1 MSSSSEIPIIDMAVR
16 CCSISGCGVLFPC
29 KHGGESL
36 TIMLAHV
43 TPLVAFS
50 NEKGTLF
57 VQWKHPRLQ
66 LQHLESCIFF
76 Q

>member
-1 MSSSSEIPIIDMAVR
+1 MAVR
-16 CCSISGCGVLFPC
+16 CCSLSGGGVLFPC

-36 TIMLAHV
+36 TIMLTHL

-50 NEKGTLF
+50 NEKGTLCGEYSGGIHGCYYSTWNN
-57 VQWKHPRLQ
+57 V
-66 LQHLESCIFF
+66 IFF